1 MKNSTA
7 RAKKIIKRV
16 VLIIVI
22 FAISLIWLMPM
33 LWIISTSLRL
43 PTQSFTLPPHFLPTE
58 FYWSNYAKVFDILP
72 FLSFL
77 KNSVIVTV
85 IAVSYTHLIMKLSC
99 RKTRKI

>member
-43 PTQSFTLPPHFLPTE
+43 PTQSFTLPLI
-58 FYWSNYAKVFDILP
+58 FYRQ
-72 FLSFL
+72 SFTGATTRRYL
-77 KNSVIVTV
+77 T
-85 IAVSYTHLIMKLSC
+85 SC
-99 RKTRKI
+99 LFYLF

>member
-1 MKNSTA
+1 MGDVRRGIEGRFHKMKNSTA

-72 FLSFL
+72 
-77 KNSVIVTV
+77 
-85 IAVSYTHLIMKLSC
+85 VSYTHLQ
-99 RKTRKI
+99 

>member
-43 PTQSFTLPPHFLPTE
+43 PTQS
-58 FYWSNYAKVFDILP
+58 
-72 FLSFL
+72 LS
-77 KNSVIVTV
+77 
-85 IAVSYTHLIMKLSC
+85 LIH
-99 RKTRKI
+99 I

>member
-43 PTQSFTLPPHFLPTE
+43 PTQSFTLPPHFFTDRVLLE
-58 FYWSNYAKVFDILP
+58 QLREGI
-72 FLSFL
+72 
-77 KNSVIVTV
+77 
-85 IAVSYTHLIMKLSC
+85 
-99 RKTRKI
+99 